1 VAKRVAQYQSTGG
14 KYMNKHIR
22 KTNRPQGISKK
33 TIRKLRALERLADK
47 RARQESE
54 AQPQTSE

>member
-1 VAKRVAQYQSTGG
+1 MITHG
-14 KYMNKHIR
+14 KYVPKHNR
-22 KTNRPQGISKK
+22 KTYRPVGISKK

-54 AQPQTSE
+54 AQSQAS